1 MLRDD
6 YPKLNLKTG
15 DRLEPCASLQ
25 DVGAFEDISSFPCQ
39 VLFWRASLATMATRR
54 NPIFGEQTGCSTK
67 CIAIDILHCLYLGV
81 MQRIVS
87 ELLWRLLDVNAW
99 RVQGSVVNKHSLSM
113 NRLRHDLANFYEA
126 RSKEA
131 RRGEGDGE
139 ELTEVTD
146 FQEKHLGTS
155 QKHALKLKAAETWG
169 VFRFMPSLLAE
180 RGAAL
185 GRERVL
191 WERAISAFIEHM
203 EVMRTSGRSMSASAL
218 QKLVDTFHT
227 VIGCLKAMPY
237 EFPWSPKFHLWA
249 HLLQQ
254 SFLIGNPKFG
264 STFLDE
270 SFNGSLKR
278 TARGVFGGRTFEVRL
293 FWRVNQVM
301 RRLATLRRTK
311 RQRW

>member
-99 RVQGSVVNKHSLSM
+99 RVQGSVINKHSLSM

-126 RSKEA
+126 RSREA

-139 ELTEVTD
+139 ELTEVID
-146 FQEKHLGTS
+146 FQEKHIGTN
-155 QKHALKLKAAETWG
+155 QKHAEK
-169 VFRFMPSLLAE
+169 E
-180 RGAAL
+180 RK
-185 GRERVL
+185 
-191 WERAISAFIEHM
+191 
-203 EVMRTSGRSMSASAL
+203 RTNDNWNTKCRQPHGRSWGRAHGKPHPNPDVSIPAL
-218 QKLVDTFHT
+218 V
-227 VIGCLKAMPY
+227 P
-237 EFPWSPKFHLWA
+237 
-249 HLLQQ
+249 
-254 SFLIGNPKFG
+254 
-264 STFLDE
+264 
-270 SFNGSLKR
+270 
-278 TARGVFGGRTFEVRL
+278 
-293 FWRVNQVM
+293 
-301 RRLATLRRTK
+301 
-311 RQRW
+311 